1 MDTDSFPDSQ
11 TLFPIKVTVVSH
23 LDFCN
28 QQEGAILLNLL
39 RYSIAV
45 SLFHISYGANLYF
58 DLIDPFL
65 NIELSLVG
73 I

>member
-28 QQEGAILLNLL
+28 QQGAILLNLL

-58 DLIDPFL
+58 DVIDPFL
-65 NIELSLVG
+65 NLKLSLVG